1 MSPNIYYVA
10 YPRSAQA
17 YNDARSPT
25 WLEQKD
31 IQHLP
36 KILSEN
42 GYYVAYPKSAQG
54 YGEARTPTW
63 VHQKRYSNTRGNSI
77 IFIFLVYNIIGLLV
91 YSLYFLT

>member
-1 MSPNIYYVA
+1 LSQTVYYVA
-10 YPRSAQA
+10 YPRSVEA
-17 YNDARSPT
+17 YNDARNPT

-36 KILSEN
+36 KILSHN
-42 GYYVAYPKSAQG
+42 GYYVAYPKSAQE

-63 VHQKRYSNTRGNSI
+63 VHQKRYSNTLGNSVTL
-77 IFIFLVYNIIGLLV
+77 FLVYSIIGLSV

>member
-1 MSPNIYYVA
+1 MSQNVYYVA

-17 YNDARSPT
+17 YNDARTPT

-36 KILSEN
+36 KIWSQN

-54 YGEARTPTW
+54 YGEVKAPAW
-63 VHQKRYSNTRGNSI
+63 VHRKRYSNTREKSI
-77 IFIFLVYNIIGLLV
+77 MLFLVYSTTGLLV